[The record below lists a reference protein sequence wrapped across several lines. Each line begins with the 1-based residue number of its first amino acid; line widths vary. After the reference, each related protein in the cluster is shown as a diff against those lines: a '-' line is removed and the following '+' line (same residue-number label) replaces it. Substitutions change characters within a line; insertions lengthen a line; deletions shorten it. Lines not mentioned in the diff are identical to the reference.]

1 MWSTPQGIPNL
12 PDITH
17 PQELIEFGN
26 GLIKASLT
34 LAVLVG
40 FLAVAIA
47 LVSFALRQQQPEKT
61 LFLGEWAIRYSALL
75 KGLQHLALILTVLV
89 VGFFFCSTLS
99 NRYHHWEQ
107 QRISQVANTVAGD
120 RLEQIA
126 PRIRYAIEEPYTYYR
141 WVDGEQVEVKSTRQ
155 VDRFLGTNGSQIQV
169 KINQAKDVQNEKSV
183 YIADFEANYEV
194 VNRLKEKE
202 NFFFETS
209 PPYGYSLLQDFRVER
224 NGERLIPVNPGDYG
238 FPFSLEPG
246 ETTSFR
252 VTYKAQGGPRWIY
265 NANGQLL
272 SNFRLTVLA
281 NFPKADFASGI
292 VPTETVE
299 ATGGRRF
306 TWLFDDNVSVRNPFG
321 VFTATESV
329 RNTGVLPRLLILAPG
344 LFLWWIVLL
353 YLSLPMSLR
362 DVAIASG
369 IFFACLLTLTYAS
382 RIVDAKLG
390 WFLISPILL
399 VLVWG
404 LGGDRRSSLAAAIA
418 TIAGGILPVMALL
431 VPYSGLTLALAGL
444 LSVSWLA
451 ARDWYGI
458 GNR

>member
-1 MWSTPQGIPNL
+1 MYSDPQGIPNL

-26 GLIKASLT
+26 GLVKASLT
-34 LAVLVG
+34 LAILVG

-47 LVSFALRQQQPEKT
+47 LVSFALRQQPAERT
-61 LFLGEWAIRYSALL
+61 LFLGQWAVRYSALL

-107 QRISQVANTVAGD
+107 QRITQVANTVAGD
-120 RLEQIA
+120 RLEQTA
-126 PRIRYAIEEPYTYYR
+126 PRIRYVIEEPYTYYR
-141 WVDGEQVEVKSTRQ
+141 WVDGEQVEVNTTRQ
-155 VDRFLGTNGSQIQV
+155 VDRFLAIDGSQIQV
-169 KINQAKDVQNEKSV
+169 SINQATDVQNEKAV
-183 YIADFEANYEV
+183 YVADFQANYEV
-194 VNRLKEKE
+194 VNLLNERR
-202 NFFFETS
+202 NFFFEMS

-224 NGERLIPVNPGDYG
+224 NGERLVPVNPGDYG
-238 FPFSLEPG
+238 FPFRLEPG
-246 ETTSFR
+246 ESSSFR
-252 VTYKAQGGPRWIY
+252 VRYKAQGGPRWIY

-272 SNFRLTVLA
+272 SNFRLTALA

-299 ATGGRRF
+299 AAGGRRF

-321 VFTATESV
+321 VFTATEPV

-344 LFLWWIVLL
+344 LFLWWIILL

-362 DVAIASG
+362 DVAIAAG

-404 LGGDRRSSLAAAIA
+404 LGGDRRASLAAVIA
-418 TIAGGILPVMALL
+418 TIAGGILPVLALL

-444 LSVSWLA
+444 LSAGWLA
-451 ARDWYGI
+451 ARDWYGV
-458 GNR
+458 GNN

>member
-1 MWSTPQGIPNL
+1 MWSNPQGIPNL

-26 GLIKASLT
+26 GLVKASLT
-34 LAVLVG
+34 LAILVG

-47 LVSFALRQQQPEKT
+47 LISFALRQQQPEKT

-75 KGLQHLALILTVLV
+75 KGLQHLALILTILV

-107 QRISQVANTVAGD
+107 GRITEIANTVAGD
-120 RLEQIA
+120 RLEQTA
-126 PRIRYAIEEPYTYYR
+126 PRIRYLIEEPYTYYR
-141 WVDGEQVEVKSTRQ
+141 WVDGNQVEVKSTRQ
-155 VDRFLGTNGSQIQV
+155 VDRFLATNGSQIEV
-169 KINQAKDVQNEKSV
+169 TINQAKDVQNEKAV
-183 YIADFEANYEV
+183 YIADFQGNYEV
-194 VNRLKEKE
+194 VNLLKEKQ
-202 NFFFETS
+202 NFFFEMS

-224 NGERLIPVNPGDYG
+224 NGDRLVPVNPGDYG

-246 ETTSFR
+246 ENTRFQ

-272 SNFRLTVLA
+272 SKFRLSALA

-321 VFTATESV
+321 VFTATEPV

-344 LFLWWIVLL
+344 LFLWWIILL
-353 YLSLPMSLR
+353 YLSLPLSLR
-362 DVAIASG
+362 DVAIAAG

-404 LGGDRRSSLAAAIA
+404 LGGDRRGSLAAVIA
-418 TIAGGILPVMALL
+418 TIAGGILPVLALL

-444 LSVSWLA
+444 LSAGWLA

-458 GNR
+458 GN